1 MAKERKKKN
10 PPQSTTPINVS
21 LPIGMS
27 AEEMQHVIAKA
38 LVEAEEL
45 KEQKKNE
52 QREKEHAEWRK
63 DIGYKDYSDK
73 TPFKKGI
80 LTFFNRLFCFF
91 KVMFIPA
98 KKVKGDMA
106 SFGLLQMSVS
116 ACFSLAKFISFLA
129 FILLFFGGI
138 ASFFI
143 PLETAI
149 PWTTSV
155 WCIFI
160 GFGCFMF
167 SRMFRMASIE
177 IQKIEDRNYLFGIF
191 ASLASIVSIII
202 AIVSIAKGG

>member
-10 PPQSTTPINVS
+10 PPQSATPINVA
-21 LPIGMS
+21 LPSGMS
-27 AEEMQHVIAKA
+27 AEEIQHIIAKA

-45 KEQKKNE
+45 KEQKKTE

-73 TPFKKGI
+73 TPFKKAI

-116 ACFSLAKFISFLA
+116 ACFSIANFISFFA
-129 FILLFFGGI
+129 SIPLFFGGI
-138 ASFFI
+138 ALFFI
-143 PLETAI
+143 PSEVPI
-149 PWTTSV
+149 PWMTSV

-160 GFGCFMF
+160 GLGCFMF
-167 SRMFRMASIE
+167 SRMFRIASIE

>member
-10 PPQSTTPINVS
+10 SPQSTTPINVS
-21 LPIGMS
+21 LPVGMS

-73 TPFKKGI
+73 TPFKNGI

-116 ACFSLAKFISFLA
+116 ACFSIANFISFFA
-129 FILLFFGGI
+129 FVLLFFGGI

-143 PLETAI
+143 PMDPPL
-149 PWTTSV
+149 PWITSL
-155 WCIFI
+155 WSIFI
-160 GFGCFMF
+160 GLGCFMF

>member
-10 PPQSTTPINVS
+10 PPQSATPINVA
-21 LPIGMS
+21 LPSGMS
-27 AEEMQHVIAKA
+27 AEEIQHIIAKA

-45 KEQKKNE
+45 KEQKKTE

-73 TPFKKGI
+73 TPFKKAI

-116 ACFSLAKFISFLA
+116 ACFSIANFISFFA
-129 FILLFFGGI
+129 SIPLFFGGI
-138 ASFFI
+138 ALFFI
-143 PLETAI
+143 PSEVPI
-149 PWTTSV
+149 PWMTSV

-160 GFGCFMF
+160 GLGCFMF
-167 SRMFRMASIE
+167 SRMFRIASIE

-202 AIVSIAKGG
+202 AIVSIVKGG